1 MTKNIA
7 KNEVLREKAHTLPGE
22 DTTFDALRASLLN
35 PEQTVQKL
43 LAFLTTKSEKISD
56 MTIPTDDQ
64 ERDTYDV
71 AQRSVDRR
79 LALIKTM
86 A

>member
-1 MTKNIA
+1 MTKNNA
-7 KNEVLREKAHTLPGE
+7 SNEVMREKSHTHPRE
-22 DTTFDALRASLLN
+22 ETTFDAVTASLLN
-35 PEQTVQKL
+35 PVQTVQKL

-56 MTIPTDDQ
+56 MTIPADDQ
-64 ERDTYDV
+64 ERDRYDV

-79 LALIKTM
+79 LALVKTM